1 MLTELNL
8 KSSTVNRLYLFD
20 LILYHYIPELRNY
33 FLPMIQNN
41 SCVQTVSLRRVL
53 SHTSY
58 SCLSGSLFS
67 RQDYFPHFLHEKAK
81 TDTLNN
87 LSKVILTTERLG
99 SNQIFLLFQTFHN
112 LTLPHHNSL
121 IHFHSFIHSFIHFP
135 SETLATHWAPGI
147 KSI

>member
-8 KSSTVNRLYLFD
+8 KSLTVNRLYLFD
-20 LILYHYIPELRNY
+20 LILHHYIPELRNY
-33 FLPMIQNN
+33 ILPMIQNN

-58 SCLSGSLFS
+58 SRLSGSLFS
-67 RQDYFPHFLHEKAK
+67 RQDYFPHFLYEKAK
-81 TDTLNN
+81 ADTLNN

-99 SNQIFLLFQTFHN
+99 FNQIFLLFQTFHN

-121 IHFHSFIHSFIHFP
+121 TYSHSFIHFP
-135 SETLATHWAPGI
+135 LETSATSWALGI